1 MKYITRDIKAYVIVV
16 KGIDVKND
24 SIIELSFT
32 ESKKPENET
41 KYLASITTEE
51 FKPSFITS
59 IMEFA
64 EKRGMT
70 LETFMKYSVP
80 MKDYRRPDTEKVL
93 ES

>member
-1 MKYITRDIKAYVIVV
+1 MKYITRDIKAYTVVV

-24 SIIELSFT
+24 AVIELSFT
-32 ESKKPENET
+32 ESKKPANET
-41 KYLASITTEE
+41 KYLASITTGD

-59 IMEFA
+59 ITEVA

-70 LETFMKYSVP
+70 LETFMEHSVP
-80 MKDYRRPDTEKVL
+80 MKDYRTPDTQNVS